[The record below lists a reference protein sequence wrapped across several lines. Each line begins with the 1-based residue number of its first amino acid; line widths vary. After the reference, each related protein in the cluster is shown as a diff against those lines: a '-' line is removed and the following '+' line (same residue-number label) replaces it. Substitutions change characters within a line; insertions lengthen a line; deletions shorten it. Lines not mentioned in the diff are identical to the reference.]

1 MERPGSGSGSN
12 RTSPSLRFA
21 WQGMARQDIVTCAH
35 DLPREGG
42 EEMRSEGLRDG
53 SGTGQSSQIVQ
64 RFIILN
70 RVGSRLVQ
78 RDRTVTV
85 SSKLGRSGR

>member
-1 MERPGSGSGSN
+1 
-12 RTSPSLRFA
+12 
-21 WQGMARQDIVTCAH
+21 
-35 DLPREGG
+35 
-42 EEMRSEGLRDG
+42 MRSEGLRDG